1 MAAELP
7 SFSVPSKPA
16 RASRAGCSGPF
27 AVAGIDWGEG
37 GTSYLAEAGRA
48 ALAAAGKRLRSPV
61 PEDIA

>member
-37 GTSYLAEAGRA
+37 GTSYLAEGLFDFVELLLQLLKLVAQR
-48 ALAAAGKRLRSPV
+48 
-61 PEDIA
+61 